1 MAAKRRSPWKMTIAA
16 ALVTAALAGGVGYGI
31 LGAGARETPA
41 YETRPAA
48 RGEILST
55 ITSSGTLQPISF
67 VDVGA
72 QVSGQ
77 LKKLHV
83 AEGDW
88 VKEGDLLAEID
99 GRVAQSRL
107 LEAEAT
113 LDNLGAQ
120 FAAKQAEMNLAKQQQ
135 DRARKLLAQDAIARE
150 EVDIAVSSYKVSEA
164 TLKALEAQ
172 IRQAE
177 AALQTARTNLDYT
190 RILAP
195 RDGVVVS
202 ITAQEGQTLNA
213 NNTAPL
219 ILRISN
225 LETMTVVSQVS
236 EADVSRLKV
245 GQDAYFTVLGQPDK
259 RWEGKLRQVLPEPE
273 ILNNVIFYNALF
285 DVPNPNGALMTQ
297 MTAQVFFIQEKAENV
312 LTVPLSAVRAGRN
325 GGREQIRVMLS
336 DGTVEMRPVTLGQR
350 DEINVVVLDGLKEG
364 ERVVVGGGTVAP
376 SGAPAGGG
384 SRMMG
389 MMR

>member
-1 MAAKRRSPWKMTIAA
+1 M
-16 ALVTAALAGGVGYGI
+16 
-31 LGAGARETPA
+31 GAGARETPA

-48 RGEILST
+48 RGDILST

-120 FAAKQAEMNLAKQQQ
+120 FAAKQAEMTLAKQQQ

-177 AALQTARTNLDYT
+177 ASLQTARANLDYT

-245 GQDAYFTVLGQPDK
+245 GQAAYFTVLGQPDK
-259 RWEGKLRQVLPEPE
+259 RWEGALRQVLPEPE

-285 DVPNPNGALMTQ
+285 DVPNPNGELMTQ

-325 GGREQIRVMLS
+325 GGGERIRVMLP

-364 ERVVVGGGTVAP
+364 ERVVVGGGAVVS

-384 SRMMG
+384 NRMMG